1 EVKVGVPT
9 TVQTPV
15 IETAAPKVG
24 VPTTAQT
31 PVIETAAP
39 KVDVPTTAQMP
50 VTETAEVKVGVP
62 TTVQTPVIETAAPKV
77 GVPTTVQTPVTET
90 AEVKVGVPTTA
101 QTPVIETAEVKVGVP
116 TTAQTPVIE
125 TAEVKVGV
133 PFTTETTTPATV
145 QTVLKQ
151 EKSAVKIPQAFP
163 FSPTVVPEA
172 VVPAGANVSE
182 LPLSDG
188 LLSRFATLS
197 KEVVFTSATKEIVD
211 TILVSPGLLRSDGEV
226 QIQLRS
232 DVLEGTAI
240 RMVSSGGMLTIQFV
254 ASVEKVAALLEL
266 NAPQLVER
274 LSSVIH
280 SGRVVVNVRRRT
292 KGDTA

>member
-1 EVKVGVPT
+1 MTMPMTSIDAISVTVLPT
-9 TVQTPV
+9 LPV
-15 IETAAPKVG
+15 VDLPGTAAPAFAPADAV
-24 VPTTAQT
+24 
-31 PVIETAAP
+31 AAFAVAYGAP
-39 KVDVPTTAQMP
+39 SQECDG
-50 VTETAEVKVGVP
+50 TEHLRFIHEAT
-62 TTVQTPVIETAAPKV
+62 QIFETAAPKV